1 LRGGVSIS
9 RLNTWPTRTPVNAS
23 PAPLRTPM
31 HDSEP
36 VRIANP
42 SPYETFIHN
51 TLPVLTGAPKSET
64 NAETNKSQIG
74 KIENIEFEKSWLGIS
89 DILVLVICFE
99 FRIFAL

>member
-9 RLNTWPTRTPVNAS
+9 RLNTWPIRTPVNAS

-51 TLPVLTGAPKSET
+51 TLPVLTGAPKFET
-64 NAETNKSQIG
+64 NQETQNQTSKSAKG
-74 KIENIEFEKSWLGIS
+74 S
-89 DILVLVICFE
+89 
-99 FRIFAL
+99 FRIFVLFDHSNLF